1 MCFFSRF
8 INTFVLHMHKV
19 HTPSSPGFE
28 VTNLWPKVIA
38 QLHWDELEFLYAT
51 VYFFIAP
58 NHRGLNFSPL

>member
-1 MCFFSRF
+1 
-8 INTFVLHMHKV
+8 MHKV